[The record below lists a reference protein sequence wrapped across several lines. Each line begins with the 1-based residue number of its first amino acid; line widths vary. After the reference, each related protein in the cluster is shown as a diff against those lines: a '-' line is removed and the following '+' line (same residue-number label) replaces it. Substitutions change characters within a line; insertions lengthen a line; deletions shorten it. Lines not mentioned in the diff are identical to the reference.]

1 MRCGVAT
8 GHYAYVANGT
18 GTISQF
24 AIGAGCTRRNRR
36 TSTRRRSGEYFSD
49 PTGNF
54 LNPADT
60 ISGTVRPWGMGAR
73 VPMFAIS
80 PWSRGGWVNSQV
92 FDHTS
97 LGMFLEQLFGVQVSN
112 ISPWHRAVSGDLTS
126 AFNFAV
132 PNTAALPVLPNM
144 SNYAATDAAQAALP
158 LPVAPAIAQELF
170 QEPGIRPSRALP
182 YILTVNASVSSPN
195 ISLTFVNSGTQGV
208 VFHVY
213 DQLHLNLIPRRYT
226 VEAGDLR

>member
-1 MRCGVAT
+1 MLFITYDENDGFFDHVPPPAVPS
-8 GHYAYVANGT
+8 YNIDGT
-18 GTISQF
+18 L
-24 AIGAGCTRRNRR
+24 AGA
-36 TSTRRRSGEYFSD
+36 STLSLAGEYFSD

-144 SNYAATDAAQAALP
+144 SNYAATDAAQAALRCRSRRHRAGA
-158 LPVAPAIAQELF
+158 V
-170 QEPGIRPSRALP
+170 SRAGH
-182 YILTVNASVSSPN
+182 TAVARSA
-195 ISLTFVNSGTQGV
+195 
-208 VFHVY
+208 
-213 DQLHLNLIPRRYT
+213 LHTDCERVGQQSQHFTDVRK
-226 VEAGDLR
+226 LRHPGRGFSRL